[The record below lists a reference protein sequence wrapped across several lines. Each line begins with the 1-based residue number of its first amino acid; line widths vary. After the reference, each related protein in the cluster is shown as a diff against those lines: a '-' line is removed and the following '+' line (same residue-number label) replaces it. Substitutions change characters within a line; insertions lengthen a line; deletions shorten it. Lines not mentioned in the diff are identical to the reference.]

1 MGCSFRAIGA
11 RARQGSVRTLLIAAA
26 ASVGTGLLLAAC
38 SASSPSSSGAGSTT
52 MHRGLVTGAPGAVNG
67 PVMSGQ
73 AAGAAGNSAGKAVYG
88 PATAPKRA
96 LSTQSIIFTADLT
109 GRVKDVTATA
119 SQVTAIVTAVGG
131 YGSGGQEIIP

>member
-73 AAGAAGNSAGKAVYG
+73 AAGAAGNSAGKAVYA
-88 PATAPKRA
+88 PARPPHLA
-96 LSTQSIIFTADLT
+96 LSPHTPHFPPPLT
-109 GRVKDVTATA
+109 VRRTHH
-119 SQVTAIVTAVGG
+119 
-131 YGSGGQEIIP
+131 P